1 MRFCSHFILPKCMY
15 ILFDVHFF
23 PSRISYIHYM
33 NIYYVYMNEWM
44 NIVMY
49 RSDSLYK
56 ASFKSLETTLFFHQA
71 AHFWS
76 IYMHMYI
83 FLHSSLSLILCSAV
97 LCSADWTWKHN
108 VHLCNMYLHSQY
120 QVSVS
125 VPIAQLSIVCR
136 VV

>member
-83 FLHSSLSLILCSAV
+83 FLHSSLSLILCSSV
-97 LCSADWTWKHN
+97 LCSEPESTMYIYVTCIYTVSIKYPF
-108 VHLCNMYLHSQY
+108 LCPLPNW
-120 QVSVS
+120 
-125 VPIAQLSIVCR
+125 A
-136 VV
+136 